1 MDIFLVYL
9 VIGVAVGILAGL
21 FGVGGGLVIVP
32 ALVFVF
38 ARLNFSTDLIVHL
51 AVGTSLATIIFTSV
65 SSIYAHHKRGAVLWN
80 ACWQL
85 TPGIIL
91 GAALGAM
98 VADAMPALLLR
109 RVFAFFEWLV
119 AAQLLL
125 NIKSVAARTLPG
137 RVGMSAAGTVIG
149 SVSSIIGMGGGT
161 LTVPFLMWCNVVIQR
176 AVATSSACGLP
187 IAIAGSISFILTG
200 WDEMAILPSYATGYV
215 YWPAV
220 LGITFTS
227 VLFAPLG
234 AALAHRLPAEK
245 LRRNFG
251 FFLIVLGAYM
261 FIKT

>member
-9 VIGVAVGILAGL
+9 LIGIAVGILAGL

-32 ALVFVF
+32 VLVFVF
-38 ARLNFSTDLIVHL
+38 ARLNFSAEIIVHL
-51 AVGTSLATIIFTSV
+51 AVGTSLATIIFTSI
-65 SSIYAHHKRGAVLWN
+65 SSVYAHHKRGAVLWVV
-80 ACWQL
+80 CWQL

-91 GAALGAM
+91 GAALGA
-98 VADAMPALLLR
+98 VLADAMPALLLR

-125 NIKSVAARTLPG
+125 NIKPTAARVLPG
-137 RVGMSAAGTVIG
+137 QPGMMAAGTVIG
-149 SVSSIIGMGGGT
+149 SVSSIIGIGGGT
-161 LTVPFLMWCNVVIQR
+161 LTVPFLLWCNVLMQR

-187 IAIAGSISFILTG
+187 IAVAGSISFMLIG
-200 WDEMAILPSYATGYV
+200 WNEMTILPAFATGYV

-220 LGITFTS
+220 LGITLSS

-251 FFLIVLGAYM
+251 FFLVVLGAYM
-261 FIKT
+261 FIKA

>member
-1 MDIFLVYL
+1 MDIILVYL
-9 VIGVAVGILAGL
+9 LIGVVVGILAGL

-38 ARLNFSTDLIVHL
+38 ARLGFSAEIIVHL
-51 AVGTSLATIIFTSV
+51 AVGSSLASIIFTSV
-65 SSIYAHHKRGAVLWN
+65 SSIYAHHKRGAVLWTV
-80 ACWQL
+80 CWQL
-85 TPGIIL
+85 TPGIII

-98 VADAMPALLLR
+98 LADAMPALLLR
-109 RVFAFFEWLV
+109 RVFAFFEWVV

-125 NIKSVAARTLPG
+125 NIKPVATRTLPG
-137 RVGMSAAGTVIG
+137 RAGMVAAGTVIG
-149 SVSSIIGMGGGT
+149 SVSSIIGIGGGT
-161 LTVPFLMWCNVVIQR
+161 LTVPLLLWCNVVMQR

-187 IAIAGSISFILTG
+187 IAIAGSISFIFTG
-200 WDEMAILPSYATGYV
+200 WNEMAILPGYATGYV

-220 LGITFTS
+220 LGITVTS

-234 AALAHRLPAEK
+234 ATLAHRLPAEK

-261 FIKT
+261 FIKS